1 MPEAPEAEDL
11 TARLIA
17 LREAIEG
24 QIAALRSQ
32 SFDRMGQ
39 MDKVREQLF
48 SQLIVRFGLIQEE
61 IDRRYAAFQLQLDQ
75 RFGAV
80 YVKAADLQTL
90 FRQRMDDADSSIK
103 LALAAAETAVNKAE
117 TAAEKRFDSVNEFRK
132 TLSDQTASFV
142 TKDRFQGLDEKVN
155 DLASRLDRGEGASG
169 GQREHMINSREQ
181 GRDSALAEQLRLQAR
196 QAQLQYLSLI
206 IAAVVLAVGI
216 FAAFHK

>member
-17 LREAIEG
+17 LREAVEG

-48 SQLIVRFGLIQEE
+48 AQLIVRFGLIQEE
-61 IDRRYAAFQLQLDQ
+61 IDRRYAALQLQLDQ

-142 TKDRFQGLDEKVN
+142 TKDRFQGLDEKVS
-155 DLASRLDRGEGASG
+155 DLASRLDRGEGSSG
-169 GQREHMINSREQ
+169 GRREYMIDSREQ
-181 GRDSALAEQLRLQAR
+181 GRDTTLAEQLRLQAR